1 MTTLRILVTGATGY
15 VGSRLVSAL
24 LDEGHYLVAAADS
37 QRVPAG
43 AYDILG
49 PETTSYGELRTAA
62 AALRT
67 GLDTLINLAPKAS
80 PA

>member
-15 VGSRLVSAL
+15 VGSRLVSAVTPPIARSALGL
-24 LDEGHYLVAAADS
+24 LGLVPGS
-37 QRVPAG
+37 
-43 AYDILG
+43 
-49 PETTSYGELRTAA
+49 AA

-67 GLDTLINLAPKAS
+67 GLDTLINPAPKAS